1 MGAAVCPYAG
11 QRWET
16 RPPFRGEGE
25 WGGRVSLA
33 DGGSGGTKAVGW
45 PRGCARG
52 KSARRSV
59 LDRSFAS
66 HGSRAWGTPYQPCAR
81 RAVLEV

>member
-1 MGAAVCPYAG
+1 VGDAAAV
-11 QRWET
+11 
-16 RPPFRGEGE
+16 RGEGE